1 LCSDP
6 RLQRTGEAN
15 PMLEPRPKRLA
26 AEEPAPS
33 GDGGLPE
40 VPSVEGYAINELRTE
55 QLVHMI
61 RLDELQ
67 PSQVAHLIRTLTQG
81 RP

>member
-1 LCSDP
+1 V
-6 RLQRTGEAN
+6 
-15 PMLEPRPKRLA
+15 
-26 AEEPAPS
+26 PS

-61 RLDELQ
+61 RLEELQ